1 MNRFIQAGAVVC
13 LLATATFGAAPEKY
27 LHVRVTNVS
36 EANQYLSRQYRT
48 GW

>member
-1 MNRFIQAGAVVC
+1 MLLGVVSLRAGRKIAYD
-13 LLATATFGAAPEKY
+13 GASM
-27 LHVRVTNVS
+27 RVTNVP

>member
-1 MNRFIQAGAVVC
+1 VVSLRAGRKIAYD
-13 LLATATFGAAPEKY
+13 GASM
-27 LHVRVTNVS
+27 RVTNVS